1 LSSNGVAIFKNF
13 TAPQVVG
20 THYRL
25 LCMTGPNKGLSYFM
39 SADRIVMGRDKGCEI
54 VVLDAKSSR
63 EHAELKKIGDEY
75 IISDLGSNN
84 GLVVGNRKI
93 TQKQLSDGD
102 SIVIGKTVYKYSIV
116 LVGATDGLVDG
127 ENGERPDLD
136 SNEDSPAD
144 GKKKSRLFV
153 MLFLVVLL
161 GMFLFDD
168 SDSGRKK
175 SKKSLAPKNI
185 TTEFANIIRKKIQ
198 EEDREIEDKLQVVIH
213 RGLRE
218 YREGNYFRSIA
229 EFNLALVL
237 SPNDGRASFYLNKAK
252 QALDEEIEERFL
264 RAKQEADAL
273 KYESSIITYCSVVRL
288 LQLYTEDQRYKEA
301 LTNIKVI
308 EKRMGKLEGEVKCF

>member
-1 LSSNGVAIFKNF
+1 
-13 TAPQVVG
+13 
-20 THYRL
+20 
-25 LCMTGPNKGLSYFM
+25 
-39 SADRIVMGRDKGCEI
+39 
-54 VVLDAKSSR
+54 
-63 EHAELKKIGDEY
+63 
-75 IISDLGSNN
+75 
-84 GLVVGNRKI
+84 
-93 TQKQLSDGD
+93 
-102 SIVIGKTVYKYSIV
+102 
-116 LVGATDGLVDG
+116 
-127 ENGERPDLD
+127 
-136 SNEDSPAD
+136 
-144 GKKKSRLFV
+144 
-153 MLFLVVLL
+153 
-161 GMFLFDD
+161 
-168 SDSGRKK
+168 
-175 SKKSLAPKNI
+175 
-185 TTEFANIIRKKIQ
+185 
-198 EEDREIEDKLQVVIH
+198 VIH